1 MRSIFYMQ
9 RKIRDVLLGNA
20 HTNRLNT
27 VTDFTMISFCFI
39 RRMVTNIF
47 HFFRILSNN
56 YMANPDF
63 TVLPRLGKKQ
73 ILEE

>member
-1 MRSIFYMQ
+1 MRFMFYMP
-9 RKIRDVLLGNA
+9 RKIRDILLGNA

-56 YMANPDF
+56 YIANPDF
-63 TVLPRLGKKQ
+63 TAIPLLGKKQ